1 VSGVA
6 DFEAYRRRAE
16 RMEALERVLKRA
28 RDVFAASRS
37 GVPEIMYQAL
47 SELRLAMLEVDKL
60 PPRAISRDD

>member
-1 VSGVA
+1 MSGVA

-37 GVPEIMYQAL
+37 GVPDIMRHAL
-47 SELRLAMLEVDKL
+47 GELCAAIIEVDKL